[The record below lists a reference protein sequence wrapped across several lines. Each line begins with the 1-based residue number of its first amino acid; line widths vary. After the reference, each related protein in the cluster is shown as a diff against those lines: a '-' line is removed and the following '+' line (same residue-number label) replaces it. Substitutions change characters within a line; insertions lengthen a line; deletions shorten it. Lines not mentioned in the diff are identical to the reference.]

1 VRGRPPKLDSTGKPV
16 TKCLVNCT
24 IPAKLRDFLAE
35 NNVNRSELFRKAAL
49 KLYELKVCPY
59 CYGHDV
65 LQTDKGYKCQDCNK
79 WLKFNR
85 CELCN
90 AKHTPQSYLA
100 SVDGKVG
107 CDQCPKHIDE
117 VDENKRL
124 DKVFTDEVDAL
135 LNL

>member
-1 VRGRPPKLDSTGKPV
+1 MRGRPPKLDSTGKPV

-49 KLYELKVCPY
+49 KLYELKICPY

-65 LQTDKGYKCQDCNK
+65 LQTDKGHKCQDCNK

-117 VDENKRL
+117 VDENK
-124 DKVFTDEVDAL
+124 KVDAL